1 MQKRLFLF
9 NKLQGGNNSGN
20 RKSRSVLILSY
31 CATGIFIAAAL
42 YFVLSSG
49 TAIDLLDNLTVS
61 AIVIVAILFA
71 LNIFLRGVQ
80 NLLALRVMDIH
91 LGFLE
96 SFCLSGGTT
105 MINFLMPLPGGV
117 GFRAIYLNKKHGLP
131 YELFASVLVALHL
144 MGLWGS
150 ALLGLIALL
159 VLSGPMSHAA
169 TVMGLA
175 LGGCVVG
182 SGLVMAA
189 AMLYGSRQ
197 SHSGRLLAR
206 FGLGFALLLRDKFLM
221 ISVLLLNVSIYFTGA
236 LSLLVAFAA
245 VKLPSPFAGCM
256 LLQSAMEL
264 GGIISITPGSL
275 GFQELAGS
283 FCALVLPATWP
294 EILTVLAVV
303 RVVRVGTAAAFG
315 AFALHMLRRLSRRGA
330 GSIS

>member
-1 MQKRLFLF
+1 MDS
-9 NKLQGGNNSGN
+9 NKSQI
-20 RKSRSVLILSY
+20 VLVLSY
-31 CATGIFIAAAL
+31 LATGIFIGAAL

-49 TAIDLLDNLTVS
+49 TAIQLLANLSVS
-61 AIVIVAILFA
+61 AIVIVVILFA

-80 NLLALRVMDIH
+80 NLLALRVLAIH
-91 LGFLE
+91 LGLME

-117 GFRAIYLNKKHGLP
+117 GFRAIYLNKTHGLP
-131 YELFASVLVALHL
+131 YELFASVLIALHL
-144 MGLWGS
+144 MGLFGS

-159 VLSGPMSHAA
+159 VLSGPISHAY

-175 LGGCVVG
+175 LGACVVG
-182 SGLVMAA
+182 SGLVMVAA
-189 AMLYGSRQ
+189 VLFGSRQ

-206 FGLGFALLLRDKFLM
+206 FGQGFALLLRDKFLM
-221 ISVLLLNVSIYFTGA
+221 LSVLVLNVCIYFTGA

-245 VKLPSPFAGCM
+245 VKLPSPYAGCM

-283 FCALVLPATWP
+283 FCALVLPASWP

-303 RVVRVGTAAAFG
+303 RVVRVATAAGLGGFS
-315 AFALHMLRRLSRRGA
+315 LHMLRHVSIRGA
-330 GSIS
+330 KSIN